1 MSGRHHQ
8 HGWEAVRSEI
18 MAQIA
23 RCEPAADADALSHE
37 DRRIFRLEDAEPYYG
52 PTRAA
57 REAISALLGLEP
69 EAGQIE
75 WDAEL
80 ANGRKLDGL
89 VDALADQ
96 SLDTEVRSG
105 VALLLLDRV
114 QRTASPSTELLA
126 RIRWQMRADPRVQS
140 RMRYWW
146 THMDGSPPVME
157 ALS

>member
-1 MSGRHHQ
+1 MKNRHQQ
-8 HGWEAVRSEI
+8 HGWEAVRMQI

-23 RCEPAADADALSHE
+23 RCEPTPDEDALSHV
-37 DRRIFRLEDAEPYYG
+37 DRRIFRLDDAEPYYG

-75 WDAEL
+75 WEAEL
-80 ANGRKLDGL
+80 ANGRTLGCL
-89 VDALADQ
+89 VDALGDQ
-96 SLDTEVRSG
+96 SLDTEARSG
-105 VALLLLDRV
+105 VALLLLEWIE
-114 QRTASPSTELLA
+114 RTATPSTELLA

-146 THMDGSPPVME
+146 THMDGSAPVME